1 MVPKPSGSTKVEE
14 TPVRVAV
21 RIRPL
26 LPKEILHRHQS
37 CVHIDLDSQQ
47 LTLGNNRHFQF
58 DVIFDQTSSQDE
70 VYSSCVEPLVEA
82 FFEGFN
88 ATVFAYGQ
96 TGSGKTYTIG
106 EAYIS
111 SVTDD
116 DQGIIPRALAEIFKL
131 IDENDAVDHA
141 VKVSYLEVYKE
152 EFRDLL
158 EVETAGKDI
167 RIREDDKGNTVL
179 CGVKECEVEGLDE
192 ALSLLEIG
200 NTAKH
205 TGTTQ
210 VNTHSSRSHT
220 IFTITM
226 EQRRG
231 LGRTTRLTA
240 TAGDPLSSTQVITSK
255 FHFVDLAGS
264 ERIVKTGNTGERLK
278 ESIQINSGLLALG
291 NVISAL
297 GDPRRKS
304 SHIPYRDSKITRIL
318 KDSLGGNAKTLMIAC
333 ISPSSLNFDEN
344 LNSLNYA
351 KRAQNI
357 KNQAVINC
365 KKEVD
370 RTNELEVQIKTLHE
384 ALEHNQ
390 HAALG
395 KCFRRSTEEYMAR
408 LHAESSHYR
417 TCTDNAYRIFMEL
430 QGDRN
435 LTVDQVLKVKEWI
448 TIVEETRSELS
459 TASALDSG
467 IECNSADEPK
477 TRVIPKEPK
486 TRNVS
491 ISQGPTEVDT
501 DSMQEQEQ
509 LFPKLQAKVQQLEE
523 ENRDFLAALEDA
535 MERFKQQTETLLDQE
550 DQIVELQSRLKLIGG
565 NQSAVSVDDL
575 LESLRLADLSCRP
588 HTAPLD
594 TAHPCR
600 LDVLHSNH
608 ILNDETGRIHS
619 KKICGNAS
627 SMEHTGTGF
636 RSSNHCLQRSL
647 GNGDFMLHG
656 DFNKVCESTVFQSD
670 EEPEEDESCRS
681 KGKSRHQ
688 INRTW
693 TKRDVP
699 GMISTVKS
707 RSNLTQLRD
716 SDSSSPQSEGMK
728 SPHRRGDQNRAHSPL
743 FSDEFREGSPVYLPT
758 LKNSEWRLVQAQHK
772 MRELAINIRMKEEL
786 IKELIKTGRDAQVM
800 NKQYCRKI
808 REVEQEAEQARA
820 ELTEAQKQ
828 LQDLEEKEPRDPME
842 RAKLQ
847 EYHKKIVAAQSKV
860 QVLRQKKRDTERLV
874 SLSSQSERRIQEMER
889 NVQLMKQQQA
899 LLQKKLKEEMDQ
911 KRRLETEMQKG
922 KHRVKELEIKHKQQQ
937 QILKIKTEEIAA
949 FQRKRRSGSNG
960 SVISLEEQ
968 QKIEEQ
974 KRWLDTEIEKVLE
987 QRKALDDLEEE
998 LNKRET
1004 IVEKKEAL
1012 LQEKSGL
1019 ESKRL
1024 LSSQALSNDIVR
1036 VSSRIESLEKELSE
1050 KNGQLRNGSASD
1062 QQEIREEISNLR
1074 HEKDQM
1080 MKQRTEL
1087 DEKLR
1092 MGNLLS
1098 AEEERILFQL
1108 DEAIEALDAAIEY
1121 KNETITRRQ
1130 RVLRASASMLSQCE
1144 MNLMAKLSY
1153 LSASETRALLCKYF
1167 DKVVTLRE
1175 EERKM
1180 QLEFM
1185 ELEMRTEEQQKLVYW
1200 LEAAVERQRL
1210 ETDRRLTLQ
1219 QKEHERNLQLLLQH
1233 CRGQMDEGIAGSQ
1246 RQYEGWI
1253 QMLEKELVWYKRA
1266 NHELN
1271 LKLRALSN
1279 YFLIQT
1285 AEKSKRLGVVGRASV
1300 TVDGVLPPSGREE
1313 RGNNIPPEQ
1322 APVLSAALERIP
1334 KYKEEFRD
1342 LVHAPLPSTWRRSSL
1357 PTEDQPGL
1365 EELRLR
1371 DSPEHPCNRVVQPAE
1386 GAMHWSITPVQK
1398 SQKTFRQASHNTNIS
1413 YFNPGI
1419 IDVRKNPVG

>member
-1 MVPKPSGSTKVEE
+1 MAPKPSGSTKAEE

-21 RIRPL
+21 RVRPL

-37 CVHIDLDSQQ
+37 CVHVNLDSQQ
-47 LTLGNNRHFQF
+47 ITLGNNRHFQF

-70 VYSSCVEPLVEA
+70 VYSSHVEPLVEA

-158 EVETAGKDI
+158 EVETASKDI
-167 RIREDDKGNTVL
+167 RTREDDKGNTVL
-179 CGVKECEVEGLDE
+179 CGVKECAVEGLDE

-231 LGRTTRLTA
+231 LGRITRLA
-240 TAGDPLSSTQVITSK
+240 AAAGDLLSSTQVITSK

-304 SHIPYRDSKITRIL
+304 LHIPYRDSKITRIL

-333 ISPSSLNFDEN
+333 ISPSSFNFDEN

-357 KNQAVINC
+357 RNRAVINC
-365 KKEVD
+365 KKEQD
-370 RTNELEVQIKTLHE
+370 RTNELELQIKTLHE
-384 ALEHNQ
+384 ALDQNKQ
-390 HAALG
+390 VAPS

-408 LHAESSHYR
+408 LHAESAHYR
-417 TCTDNAYRIFMEL
+417 TCTDTAYRIFMEL

-435 LTVDQVLKVKEWI
+435 LTLDQVLKVKEW
-448 TIVEETRSELS
+448 TTNVEETRSELS
-459 TASALDSG
+459 TASGLDSG

-477 TRVIPKEPK
+477 TRD
-486 TRNVS
+486 VS
-491 ISQGPTEVDT
+491 KPQGPSEVDT
-501 DSMQEQEQ
+501 DLGQEQKQ
-509 LFPKLQAKVQQLEE
+509 LVPKLQAKVQRLEE

-535 MERFKQQTETLLDQE
+535 MERFKQQNETLLDQE
-550 DQIVELQSRLKLIGG
+550 DQIVELQSRLK
-565 NQSAVSVDDL
+565 
-575 LESLRLADLSCRP
+575 
-588 HTAPLD
+588 
-594 TAHPCR
+594 
-600 LDVLHSNH
+600 
-608 ILNDETGRIHS
+608 
-619 KKICGNAS
+619 
-627 SMEHTGTGF
+627 
-636 RSSNHCLQRSL
+636 
-647 GNGDFMLHG
+647 
-656 DFNKVCESTVFQSD
+656 
-670 EEPEEDESCRS
+670 
-681 KGKSRHQ
+681 HQ

-699 GMISTVKS
+699 GTISTLKS
-707 RSNLTQLRD
+707 RNSLSQLRD
-716 SDSSSPQSEGMK
+716 SDSSSLQSEVMK
-728 SPHRRGDQNRAHSPL
+728 SPHRKGDQNSPHSPS
-743 FSDEFREGSPVYLPT
+743 FSDEFREGSPAYHPK

-786 IKELIKTGRDAQVM
+786 IKELIKTGRDAQAM

-808 REVEQEAEQARA
+808 QVLEQEAEQARA
-820 ELTEAQKQ
+820 ELTDAQKQ

-842 RAKLQ
+842 KAKLQ
-847 EYHKKIVAAQSKV
+847 EYQKKIVAAQSKV

-874 SLSSQSERRIQEMER
+874 SLSSQSERRIHDMER

-911 KRRLETEMQKG
+911 KRRLETAMQKG
-922 KHRVKELEIKHKQQQ
+922 KHRVMELEIQHKQQQ
-937 QILKIKTEEIAA
+937 KILKIKTEEIAA

-987 QRKALDDLEEE
+987 QRKALEDLEEE
-998 LNKRET
+998 LNKREI

-1024 LSSQALSNDIVR
+1024 RSSQALSNDIVR

-1050 KNGQLRNGSASD
+1050 KNGQLRDGSASD

-1092 MGNLLS
+1092 MGDLLS

-1130 RVLRASASMLSQCE
+1130 SVLRASASMLSQCE

-1153 LSASETRALLCKYF
+1153 LSAPETRALLCKYF

-1180 QLEFM
+1180 QLAFM
-1185 ELEMRTEEQQKLVYW
+1185 ELEMRAEEQQKLVYW
-1200 LEAAVERQRL
+1200 LEVAVERQRL

-1246 RQYEGWI
+1246 RQYESFV

-1271 LKLRALSN
+1271 VKLGELSSYHLN
-1279 YFLIQT
+1279 QP
-1285 AEKSKRLGVVGRASV
+1285 AEQRKRLGFVGRASV
-1300 TVDGVLPPSGREE
+1300 TVDQMPPASGIEE
-1313 RGNNIPPEQ
+1313 TGNNIAPDQ
-1322 APVLSAALERIP
+1322 ASAPSAALEQIP
-1334 KYKEEFRD
+1334 KSKEDLRD
-1342 LVHAPLPSTWRRSSL
+1342 LVHAPLPPTWRRSSL
-1357 PTEDQPGL
+1357 PTEDQAGL
-1365 EELRLR
+1365 EDLRPR
-1371 DSPEHPCNRVVQPAE
+1371 DSLEHPCNRVMQPAE
-1386 GAMHWSITPVQK
+1386 GAMHWGITPMQK
-1398 SQKTFRQASHNTNIS
+1398 SQKTFRQANLNANIS
-1413 YFNPGI
+1413 FFNPGI

>member
-1 MVPKPSGSTKVEE
+1 MAPKPSSSTKAEE
-14 TPVRVAV
+14 TSVRVAV

-26 LPKEILHRHQS
+26 LPKEILRGHQS
-37 CVHIDLDSQQ
+37 CVHVDLNAQQ
-47 LTLGNNRHFQF
+47 ITLGRNRHFQF
-58 DVIFDQTSSQDE
+58 DIIFDQTASQDE
-70 VYSSCVEPLVEA
+70 IYNSCVEPLVEA

-106 EAYIS
+106 ETYIP
-111 SVTDD
+111 SVNDD
-116 DQGIIPRALAEIFKL
+116 DEGIIPRALAEIFKL
-131 IDENDAVDHA
+131 IDENDAVDHTI
-141 VKVSYLEVYKE
+141 KVSYLEVYKE

-158 EVETAGKDI
+158 EVETASKDI
-167 RIREDDKGNTVL
+167 CTREDDKGNTVL

-205 TGTTQ
+205 TGTTE

-220 IFTITM
+220 IFTVTM
-226 EQRRG
+226 EQRRA
-231 LGRTTRLTA
+231 LGRTTRLAA
-240 TAGDPLSSTQVITSK
+240 TAGDLLSPTQVITSK

-333 ISPSSLNFDEN
+333 ISPSSFNFDEN

-351 KRAQNI
+351 KRTQNI
-357 KNQAVINC
+357 KNRAVINF
-365 KKEVD
+365 KKDVD
-370 RTNELEVQIKTLHE
+370 CTNELELQIKTLHE
-384 ALEHNQ
+384 AMEHTQQVSPN
-390 HAALG
+390 
-395 KCFRRSTEEYMAR
+395 KCFRQLPEKYMAR

-417 TCTDNAYRIFMEL
+417 NYTDAAYRIFMEL

-448 TIVEETRSELS
+448 TNVEEMRSELS
-459 TASALDSG
+459 TASGLDSG
-467 IECNSADEPK
+467 IECNSTDERK
-477 TRVIPKEPK
+477 TRGASKQ
-486 TRNVS
+486 
-491 ISQGPTEVDT
+491 QGPSEVGQDP
-501 DSMQEQEQ
+501 EQEQ
-509 LFPKLQAKVQQLEE
+509 KQLVPKLQAKVQRLEE

-535 MERFKQQTETLLDQE
+535 MERFKQQNETLLDQE
-550 DQIVELQSRLKLIGG
+550 DQIVELQSRLKLVGG
-565 NQSAVSVDDL
+565 NQSAVLVDEVV
-575 LESLRLADLSCRP
+575 ESLQLADLSCRP
-588 HTAPLD
+588 YTAPHL
-594 TAHPCR
+594 CR
-600 LDVLHSNH
+600 LNVPRSSH
-608 ILNDETGRIHS
+608 ILNNETRRTYS
-619 KKICGNAS
+619 KKISANAS
-627 SMEHTGTGF
+627 STEHAGIAL
-636 RSSNHCLQRSL
+636 RSHGQCLQQSMEDRDSVFHRDCYKDC
-647 GNGDFMLHG
+647 G
-656 DFNKVCESTVFQSD
+656 STVLQSD
-670 EEPEEDESCRS
+670 DEPEEDDFCGSLEKNRN
-681 KGKSRHQ
+681 Q

-693 TKRDVP
+693 TKRDMP
-699 GMISTVKS
+699 GMIS
-707 RSNLTQLRD
+707 RNNLSQLRD
-716 SDSSSPQSEGMK
+716 SDSSSLQSEVTK
-728 SPHRRGDQNRAHSPL
+728 PPYRSGDQDGAHSLP
-743 FSDEFREGSPVYLPT
+743 FCDEFRKCFPVNYPKM
-758 LKNSEWRLVQAQHK
+758 KNSEWRLTQAQHK

-786 IKELIKTGRDAQVM
+786 IKELIKTGRDAQAM
-800 NKQYCRKI
+800 NKQYFQKI
-808 REVEQEAEQARA
+808 QELEQEAEKAKA

-828 LQDLEEKEPRDPME
+828 LQDFEEKEPKDPVE
-842 RAKLQ
+842 RARLQ
-847 EYHKKIVAAQSKV
+847 EYHKKIVAARSKV
-860 QVLRQKKRDTERLV
+860 QVLKQKKRVTEQLV
-874 SLSSQSERRIQEMER
+874 SLSSQSERRIHKMER

-899 LLQKKLKEEMDQ
+899 LLQRKLKEEMDQ
-911 KRRLETEMQKG
+911 KRRLETEIQKG

-960 SVISLEEQ
+960 SVVSLEEQ

-998 LNKRET
+998 LNKREI

-1012 LQEKSGL
+1012 LQEKNGL

-1024 LSSQALSNDIVR
+1024 RSSQALNNDIVR

-1050 KNGQLRNGSASD
+1050 KNGQLRNGSACD
-1062 QQEIREEISNLR
+1062 QQEIREEISDLR

-1130 RVLRASASMLSQCE
+1130 RVLRVSASMLSQCE

-1180 QLEFM
+1180 QLAFM
-1185 ELEMRTEEQQKLVYW
+1185 ELEMRAEEQQKLVYW

-1219 QKEHERNLQLLLQH
+1219 QKEHEQNLQLLLQH

-1253 QMLEKELVWYKRA
+1253 QMLEKELIWFKQA

-1271 LKLRALSN
+1271 MKLRELSSYLTN
-1279 YFLIQT
+1279 QP
-1285 AEKSKRLGVVGRASV
+1285 AEQSKYLGLVGRPPA
-1300 TVDGVLPPSGREE
+1300 TVDRIPARAGREE
-1313 RGNNIPPEQ
+1313 NGNNILPDQ
-1322 APVLSAALERIP
+1322 TSVLSATLEHVP
-1334 KYKEEFRD
+1334 KPKEELRD
-1342 LVHAPLPSTWRRSSL
+1342 LIHAPLPPTWRRSSL
-1357 PTEDQPGL
+1357 PTEDQSGL
-1365 EELRLR
+1365 DELRLR
-1371 DSPEHPCNRVVQPAE
+1371 DSVEHRVVQPAE
-1386 GAMHWSITPVQK
+1386 GAMHWSFAPMQK
-1398 SQKTFRQASHNTNIS
+1398 SQKTFRQTSFNSNIS
-1413 YFNPGI
+1413 YFNSGI